1 MPEVFIDQM
10 GRKVPLKGKPKRII
24 SIVPSQTELLFDLGL
39 CNDVVGITWFC
50 IHPAH
55 HFNATAKV
63 GGTKK
68 LDFERIA
75 ALKPDLIIGNKE
87 ENEKS
92 QIEELEKHY
101 PVWMSDIKN
110 LDDAL
115 LMIKMLGEITEKGEE
130 AHELCG
136 KIIDGFAQLYSQ
148 TNTANTRAAY
158 LIWRNPYMGVSND
171 TFINEMMKQC
181 GLVNVLDGFTPKVK
195 AKDIE
200 SLRYPMLS
208 INELQQLNPEVVL
221 LSTEPFPFKE
231 KHITEISQALP
242 NAQIHLADGEMFSW
256 YGSRLQH
263 SPAYFSS
270 LMQNIGIPAFA

>member
-1 MPEVFIDQM
+1 MPEMFIDQM
-10 GRKVPLKGKPKRII
+10 GRKVTLNGTPKRIV

-55 HFNATAKV
+55 HFNATTKV

-136 KIIDGFAQLYSQ
+136 RIIDGFAQLYNQ
-148 TNTANTRAAY
+148 TNTVKTRAAY
-158 LIWRNPYMGVSND
+158 LIWRNPYMGVSSD
-171 TFINEMMKQC
+171 TFIDEMMKQC
-181 GLVNVLDGFTPKVK
+181 GLVNVLKNFSPKTK
-195 AKDIE
+195 ANDIE
-200 SLRYPMLS
+200 SLRYPILS
-208 INELQQLNPEVVL
+208 IDELKELNPEVVL

-231 KHITEISQALP
+231 KHIAEIGEALP

-263 SPAYFSS
+263 SPTYFST
-270 LMQNIGIPAFA
+270 LMKNIGIPALA

>member
-1 MPEVFIDQM
+1 MPILCTDQM
-10 GRKVPLKGKPKRII
+10 GREVRIENRPQRII

-39 CNDVVGITWFC
+39 QKEIVGITWFC

-55 HFNATAKV
+55 YFNATPKV

-68 LDFERIA
+68 LNFEQIA

-110 LDDAL
+110 LEDAL
-115 LMIKMLGEITEKGEE
+115 LMIKMLGEITDTGET

-136 KIIDGFAQLYSQ
+136 KIIDGFAQLYNP
-148 TNTANTRAAY
+148 TIEEKPLRAAY
-158 LIWRNPYMGVSND
+158 LIWRNPYMGVADD

-181 GLVNVLDGFTPKVK
+181 GMVNVLENFAPH
-195 AKDIE
+195 AADIE
-200 SLRYPMLS
+200 SKRYPMVTL
-208 INELQQLNPEVVL
+208 EDLKALDPDVVL
-221 LSTEPFPFKE
+221 LSSEPFPFKQQHAQE
-231 KHITEISQALP
+231 VNKVLP
-242 NAQIHLADGEMFSW
+242 NAQVHLTDGEMFSW

-270 LMQNIGIPAFA
+270 LMKKMGVAAMA